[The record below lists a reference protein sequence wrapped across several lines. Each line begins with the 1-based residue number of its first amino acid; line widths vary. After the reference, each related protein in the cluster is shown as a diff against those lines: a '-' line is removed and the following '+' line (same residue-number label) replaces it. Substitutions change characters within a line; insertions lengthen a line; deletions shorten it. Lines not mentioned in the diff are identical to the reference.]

1 MCNLEF
7 FPFCSRV
14 QFWCHIW
21 TWKEMQSSAKTGLPD
36 GGKFPCT
43 NTPPLS
49 KKYIQWSQSTLDKS
63 IFLPMQ
69 FHETLGCVLFILVI
83 WSHARPIKKNTP
95 KLRFLQNP
103 VRTCYYQRHRG
114 TTLGILQYPPRFNL
128 HGVPVISVAD
138 RRATHVL
145 EIMDS
150 SFPWHPHW
158 RFMSL
163 LCEVLTLTCNMFLS
177 QGLSWRLWD
186 GVGR

>member
-7 FPFCSRV
+7 FSFCSRV

-83 WSHARPIKKNTP
+83 WSHARPIKKT
-95 KLRFLQNP
+95 LQNSDSCKTLYAP
-103 VRTCYYQRHRG
+103 VTIKGTGELHWGYYSTHQDLTCMVFLWFRSPTAEQLTCWKSRIPPFH
-114 TTLGILQYPPRFNL
+114 GILTEGSCPFCVKY
-128 HGVPVISVAD
+128 
-138 RRATHVL
+138 
-145 EIMDS
+145 
-150 SFPWHPHW
+150 
-158 RFMSL
+158 
-163 LCEVLTLTCNMFLS
+163 
-177 QGLSWRLWD
+177 
-186 GVGR
+186 